1 MENLAIQ
8 GTKYTPD
15 ISLDADRNV
24 LDVKGYSY
32 PENAVAFYA
41 PVLEWLDTY
50 LERENPRSVEVNLEL
65 IYFNS
70 SSSKILLDLFDL
82 LEDHAAGGAEVRVN
96 WIYDERNESAYE
108 YLSPAY
114 REATPYTTYARKLKG
129 FGMWKQAVVNEAKCD
144 EDRCIVTT
152 ELHLEIRAPRLKGPV
167 ETVAYNQERWIKDY
181 ENRQLWFV
189 PNK

>member
-1 MENLAIQ
+1 MPNLLRA
-8 GTKYTPD
+8 
-15 ISLDADRNV
+15 L
-24 LDVKGYSY
+24 
-32 PENAVAFYA
+32 AVAGSLLLGGCA
-41 PVLEWLDTY
+41 GDPGLSPEDWEALAKQRAQ
-50 LERENPRSVEVNLEL
+50 ERWEAL
-65 IYFNS
+65 I
-70 SSSKILLDLFDL
+70 
-82 LEDHAAGGAEVRVN
+82 AG
-96 WIYDERNESAYE
+96 RNESAYQ

-114 REATPYTTYARKLKG
+114 REATPYTAYARKLKG

-181 ENRQLWFV
+181 ENQQLWFV